1 MAKHQ
6 AIAATSSALLGL
18 LKDRY
23 PRDEFG
29 PALDFELYQSR
40 NFESPMREGFSVFLY
55 RVSINGT
62 VRNMTPRRAPEGRRF
77 RPSLPLDLHYLV
89 TPWAEDG
96 GLQQKMLGWAMRLLE
111 DLGVL
116 TAGHLNHYVA
126 ETDIFAPNEGLEI
139 ICDPLALTD
148 YLSLWER
155 LRHNRLPT
163 SATYTVRM
171 LALDSEVRIDDG
183 PPVQTRRFDMGEVRP

>member
-6 AIAATSSALLGL
+6 AIAATSSALLGML
-18 LKDRY
+18 RDRY

-29 PALDFELYQSR
+29 TSLDFDLYQSR

-55 RVSINGT
+55 RVSINST
-62 VRNMTPRRAPEGRRF
+62 VRNMAPRRAADGRRF

-96 GLQQKMLGWAMRLLE
+96 ELQQRMLGWVMRFME
-111 DLGVL
+111 DMGVL

-126 ETDIFAPNEGLEI
+126 ETDVFAPSEGLEI

-148 YLSLWER
+148 YLSLWDR
-155 LRHNRLPT
+155 LRHHRLPT
-163 SATYTVRM
+163 SATYSVRM
-171 LALDSEVRIDDG
+171 LALESEVRIDDG
-183 PPVQTRRFDMGEVRP
+183 PPVQTRRFDMGEVSA

>member
-1 MAKHQ
+1 LAKHQ

-18 LKDRY
+18 LQDRY
-23 PRDEFG
+23 PRDDFG
-29 PALDFELYQSR
+29 SALDFELYQSR

-62 VRNMTPRRAPEGRRF
+62 VRNMTPRRAPDGRRF

-126 ETDIFAPNEGLEI
+126 ETDIFAPGEGLEI
-139 ICDPLALTD
+139 ICDPLTLTD